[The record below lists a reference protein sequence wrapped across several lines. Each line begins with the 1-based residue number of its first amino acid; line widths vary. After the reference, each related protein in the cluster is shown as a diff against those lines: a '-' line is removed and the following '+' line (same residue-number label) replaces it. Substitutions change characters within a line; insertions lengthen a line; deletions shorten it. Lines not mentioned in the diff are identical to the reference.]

1 MGLNDGFANGFDEFK
16 LWMKFLGLTRER
28 IDRIG
33 DRYWNLMLRKL
44 IIFIYKYYVLII
56 VRVGVDSLLCV
67 KYYDKYVWCI
77 VFLYVIR

>member
-1 MGLNDGFANGFDEFK
+1 MGLNDGFVNGFDEFK

-56 VRVGVDSLLCV
+56 VRVGVDLLLCV
-67 KYYDKYVWCI
+67 KYCDKYVWCI

>member
-67 KYYDKYVWCI
+67 KYCDKYVWCI